1 MSGHIQHKFLRTF
14 FGESFLQIVSGNF
27 QWLHYGVY
35 NTGIVCQCCTI
46 HNGIP
51 WAFSSLYHTQGTCSL
66 MHLEYTVHA

>member
-1 MSGHIQHKFLRTF
+1 MSGRIQHDKFLRTF

-35 NTGIVCQCCTI
+35 IATGIVYQCCTI

-51 WAFSSLYHTQGTCSL
+51 WAFSSLYH
-66 MHLEYTVHA
+66 MHSGYMFIHAS